1 MSGVKPLP
9 SAVLLYNESV
19 ILCTNDV
26 PLNVETTGPPC
37 GADTGGSS
45 SFYEQ
50 REPAVGAVSF
60 GHIAVGY

>member
-9 SAVLLYNESV
+9 SAVLLYSESV
-19 ILCTNDV
+19 ILCTNDCSS
-26 PLNVETTGPPC
+26 ECRDDRPC

-45 SFYEQ
+45 SFYDQ
-50 REPAVGAVSF
+50 REPALGVVSF